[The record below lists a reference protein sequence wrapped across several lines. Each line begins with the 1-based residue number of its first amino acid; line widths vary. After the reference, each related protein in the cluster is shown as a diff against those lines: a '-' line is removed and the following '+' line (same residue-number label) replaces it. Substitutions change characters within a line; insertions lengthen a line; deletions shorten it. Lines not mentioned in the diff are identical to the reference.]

1 MKIPRFYYIATRC
14 FFSAYTGTA
23 MNIKL
28 TADQKVPIY
37 RPRDVFEIMR
47 EILMKDEKFDR
58 DKEHFW
64 VIGLHTNMVIAYVE
78 LVTLGLL
85 NQTLVAPRE
94 VFRLAIQ
101 KGVATTILCHN
112 HPSGNLTPSAE
123 DIDVTKRLVQVGLI
137 INITVQDHVIISTR
151 SYTSMRDK
159 GMWDEIVNDTKY
171 KPQYMIEYEA
181 EQKAERRKT
190 LELAS
195 EMKKRGAEV
204 QFIVDVTGLT
214 EEEIEQL

>member
-1 MKIPRFYYIATRC
+1 
-14 FFSAYTGTA
+14 

-171 KPQYMIEYEA
+171 KPQYMIEFESKLEEKKQIA
-181 EQKAERRKT
+181 SKLKAKGVDIAT
-190 LELAS
+190 I
-195 EMKKRGAEV
+195 AEV
-204 QFIVDVTGLT
+204 SGLT

>member
-1 MKIPRFYYIATRC
+1 
-14 FFSAYTGTA
+14 

-37 RPRDVFEIMR
+37 SPRDVFEIMR

-64 VIGLHTNMVIAYVE
+64 VIGLQNNMIIAYVE

-112 HPSGNLTPSAE
+112 HPSGSLRASDE
-123 DIDVTKRLVQVGLI
+123 DIDVTKQLLQVGNI
-137 INITVQDHVIISTR
+137 VNITVQDHVIISTR
-151 SYTSMRDK
+151 SFMSMREK
-159 GMWDEIVNDTKY
+159 KELWEEIVNDTKY
-171 KPQYMIEYEA
+171 KPQYMIEYE
-181 EQKAERRKT
+181 RT
-190 LELAS
+190 LAIAKNFKDQGLAIS
-195 EMKKRGAEV
+195 AIA
-204 QFIVDVTGLT
+204 QATGLT